1 MILRC
6 SNVRGETFVNRSGAR
21 RVNGGGLAGAGF
33 SQTTLEK
40 GMMMKQLIS
49 VLVAALFAA
58 ASVSAIAQDK
68 KADPA
73 EKKAMKAEKT
83 KKPAKA
89 TKSTKKPKGEAKKGE
104 PSKKDEAKK

>member
-1 MILRC
+1 VGRQLPAFP
-6 SNVRGETFVNRSGAR
+6 E
-21 RVNGGGLAGAGF
+21 
-33 SQTTLEK
+33 TTLEK
-40 GMMMKQLIS
+40 GMKMKQLIS
-49 VLVAALFAA
+49 VLVAAVFAA

-89 TKSTKKPKGEAKKGE
+89 TKSTKKPRGEAKKGE